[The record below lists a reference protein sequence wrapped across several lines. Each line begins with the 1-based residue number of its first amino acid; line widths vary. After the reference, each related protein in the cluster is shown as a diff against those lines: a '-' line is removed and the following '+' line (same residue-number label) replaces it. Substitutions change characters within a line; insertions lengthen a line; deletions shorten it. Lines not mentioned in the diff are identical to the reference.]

1 MVSGSR
7 LLCSASAIDDRGTR
21 NSDGSR
27 GGALLIPRSA
37 DGQLFA
43 RALEQQKRPVGAGY
57 GQRRIDGGLQHVV
70 HGSRR
75 FQCAGHVQHR
85 REPPQVS
92 GAVRGLRHGGDF
104 FEQRRRNAALA
115 ADGNLERIFDSEA
128 NAVPGAETDAPGL
141 PAVDLQAVAA
151 VAVFDEIDAVLEQ
164 DLRVAREMRLS
175 RSTRSHSCSLPMRNG
190 LRSTRTSAVLPAG
203 DFTVSSNS
211 SRAGG
216 PAAADEGDAMTAKSP
231 KPGWPA
237 ACRRGRGHLPA
248 PRPCTDLPVG
258 NRRSTRPL
266 RCARLRP

>member
-1 MVSGSR
+1 MLV
-7 LLCSASAIDDRGTR
+7 
-21 NSDGSR
+21 
-27 GGALLIPRSA
+27 PRSA

-128 NAVPGAETDAPGL
+128 DAVPGAETDAPGL

-164 DLRVAREMRLS
+164 DLRV
-175 RSTRSHSCSLPMRNG
+175 G
-190 LRSTRTSAVLPAG
+190 AG
-203 DFTVSSNS
+203 DAAVAQHQVALLQPADAERTAVNPHLGGFARRRLYREQQLFT
-211 SRAGG
+211 
-216 PAAADEGDAMTAKSP
+216 
-231 KPGWPA
+231 
-237 ACRRGRGHLPA
+237 GRGPGG
-248 PRPCTDLPVG
+248 CG
-258 NRRSTRPL
+258 
-266 RCARLRP
+266 